1 MVLVDVLAGHSLR
14 GSLVLWGQWHLQP
27 QWGKASM
34 LGSDVSTWEAGR
46 VGALDCGETPG
57 RMGW

>member
-14 GSLVLWGQWHLQP
+14 GSLVLWGQWHLHP

-34 LGSDVSTWEAGR
+34 LGSDVSAWEAGR
-46 VGALDCGETPG
+46 VGALD
-57 RMGW
+57 W